1 MIYNFLNLFY
11 IHENKP
17 YEIIVDFVTLNISKP
32 FYARFLNKCASFAQ
46 ISVITVERGALEW
59 QEKP

>member
-1 MIYNFLNLFY
+1 MKINQDLDMKLSSL
-11 IHENKP
+11 
-17 YEIIVDFVTLNISKP
+17 TLNISKP